1 MSPRLHS
8 SSSYPSRDSHVYRL
22 TTEEEKQTIQQHKS
36 GVLLSGRLFRHH
48 VPGLHHHDRRL
59 RGRLLPFEA
68 AALAAPRARDDA
80 QCEDHDA
87 ADDYAR
93 DGAAVRLAAVRH
105 AFISVRL
112 YHHISIT
119 TPGCAGCT
127 FRLKQQHLQ
136 HHAHATMLRATATM
150 QPMTIPAMTP
160 ASKVVVSVVHV
171 N

>member
-1 MSPRLHS
+1 MTQLQETLH
-8 SSSYPSRDSHVYRL
+8 YTY
-22 TTEEEKQTIQQHKS
+22 TTRTVTFYFQA
-36 GVLLSGRLFRHH
+36 G
-48 VPGLHHHDRRL
+48 
-59 RGRLLPFEA
+59 
-68 AALAAPRARDDA
+68 
-80 QCEDHDA
+80 
-87 ADDYAR
+87 YAHF
-93 DGAAVRLAAVRH
+93 GITYAGC
-105 AFISVRL
+105 I
-112 YHHISIT
+112 IT